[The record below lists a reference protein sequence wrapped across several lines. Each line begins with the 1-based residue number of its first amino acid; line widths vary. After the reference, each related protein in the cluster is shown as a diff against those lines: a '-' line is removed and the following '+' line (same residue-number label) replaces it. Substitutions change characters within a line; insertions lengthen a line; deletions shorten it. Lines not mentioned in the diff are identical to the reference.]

1 MKIESKQP
9 NLGVTIFAIMTG
21 LANEHNA
28 INLSQGFPDFSC
40 HPDLIKLVNQ
50 HMKAGHNQ
58 YAMMQGVISLRE
70 KLAEKIESVYGAKYN
85 PNTEITITA
94 GATEA
99 LFAAITAIV
108 HPGDEVIVFE
118 PWYDAYVPVIEYNQG
133 VPVYIKLKQP
143 DYHIEWTEVE
153 KAISPNTRLMIFNS
167 PHNPSGSILTKK
179 DIGDLIKVVK
189 NTDIILINDE
199 VYEHIIFDEEEHQSF
214 SRYSELAERTMVI
227 SSFGK
232 TYHTTGWKIGYC
244 VAPKELSVEFQKVHQ
259 FLTYAVNTPIQ
270 MAYADFL
277 DRKDLY
283 IELSDFYQK
292 KRDLFSGLINNSKFK
307 LLPCR
312 GTYFQLADYS
322 AISDEGDF
330 DFVKRMTFEVKVA
343 AIPTSVFYHEK
354 DDYKIIRFCFA
365 KQDETIERAAE
376 RLCRI

>member
-1 MKIESKQP
+1 MKIKSKQP
-9 NLGVTIFAIMTG
+9 NLGVTIFATMTRM
-21 LANEHNA
+21 ANEENA

-58 YAMMQGVISLRE
+58 YAPMQGIMPLRE
-70 KLAEKIESVYGAKYN
+70 KLAEKIESIYGSKYN
-85 PNTEITITA
+85 PEIEITITA

-99 LFAAITAIV
+99 LFAAITAVV

-133 VPVYIKLKQP
+133 IPVYIKMRQP
-143 DYHIEWTEVE
+143 DYRINWAEVE
-153 KAISPNTRLMIFNS
+153 KAITPKTRLMIFNS
-167 PHNPSGSILTKK
+167 PHNPSGSILMKT
-179 DIGDLIKVVK
+179 DIGHLIKMVK

-199 VYEHIIFDEEEHQSF
+199 VYEHIIFDDEEHHSF
-214 SRYSELAERTMVI
+214 TRYPELYERSMVI

-232 TYHTTGWKIGYC
+232 TYHTTGWKIGYS

-259 FLTYAVNTPIQ
+259 FLTYTVNTPIQ

-277 DRKDLY
+277 NRKDLFLK
-283 IELSDFYQK
+283 LSDFYQN
-292 KRDLFSGLINNSKFK
+292 KRDLFSRLIKDSQFK

-322 AISDEGDF
+322 AISNESDLE
-330 DFVKRMTFEVKVA
+330 FVKRLTREVKVA
-343 AIPTSVFYHEK
+343 TIPTSVFYHKK
-354 DDYKIIRFCFA
+354 DDHKIIRFCFA
-365 KQDETIERAAE
+365 KQDETLQKAAE

>member
-1 MKIESKQP
+1 MKIKSKQP
-9 NLGVTIFAIMTG
+9 NLGVTIFAIMTR
-21 LANEHNA
+21 LANEQNA

-40 HPDLIKLVNQ
+40 HPELIKLVNQ

-58 YAMMQGVISLRE
+58 YAMMQGIMPLRE
-70 KLAEKIESVYGAKYN
+70 KLAEKIKTVYGAAYN
-85 PNTEITITA
+85 PDTEITVTA

-99 LFAAITAIV
+99 LFAAITAVV

-118 PWYDAYVPVIEYNQG
+118 PWYDAYVPVIEYNLG
-133 VPVYIKLKQP
+133 IPVYVKMKQP
-143 DYHIEWTEVE
+143 DYNIDWADVK
-153 KAISPNTRLMIFNS
+153 KAISPKTRLMIFNS
-167 PHNPSGSILTKK
+167 PHNPSGAILTKR
-179 DIGDLIKVVK
+179 DIGELIKIVK

-199 VYEHIIFDEEEHQSF
+199 VYEHIIFDGEHHHSF
-214 SRYSELAERTMVI
+214 SKYPELYERTMVI

-232 TYHTTGWKIGYC
+232 TYHTTGWKVGYC
-244 VAPKELSVEFQKVHQ
+244 TAPKELSVEFQKVHQ

-283 IELSDFYQK
+283 LELSDFYQK
-292 KRDLFSGLINNSKFK
+292 KRDLFSRLIKESRFK
-307 LLPCR
+307 LLPCH

-322 AISDEGDF
+322 AISDESDF
-330 DFVKRMTFEVKVA
+330 DFVQRMTREVKVA

-354 DDYKIIRFCFA
+354 DDHKIIRFCFA
-365 KQDETIERAAE
+365 KQDETLQKAAE

>member
-1 MKIESKQP
+1 MKIKSKQP
-9 NLGVTIFAIMTG
+9 NLGVTIFATMTRM
-21 LANEHNA
+21 ANEEKA

-50 HMKAGHNQ
+50 HMKSGHNQ
-58 YAMMQGVISLRE
+58 YAPMQGIIPLRE
-70 KLAEKIESVYGAKYN
+70 KLAEKIESVYSAKYN
-85 PNTEITITA
+85 PEIEITITA

-99 LFAAITAIV
+99 LFAAITAVI
-108 HPGDEVIVFE
+108 HPGDEVVVFE

-133 VPVYIKLKQP
+133 IPVYIKMRQP
-143 DYHIEWTEVE
+143 DYHIDWAEVE
-153 KAISPNTRLMIFNS
+153 KVITSRTRMMIFNS
-167 PHNPSGSILTKK
+167 PHNPSGSILMKT
-179 DIGDLIKVVK
+179 DIDHLIKLVK

-199 VYEHIIFDEEEHQSF
+199 VYEHIIFDDEEHYSF
-214 SRYSELAERTMVI
+214 SRYPELYERSMVI

-244 VAPKELSVEFQKVHQ
+244 AAPKELSVEFQKVHQ

-277 DRKDLY
+277 NRKDLFLK
-283 IELSDFYQK
+283 LSDFYQN
-292 KRDLFSGLINNSKFK
+292 KRDLFSRLMRDSQFK

-322 AISDEGDF
+322 SISNESDIE
-330 DFVKRMTFEVKVA
+330 FVKRLTREVKVA
-343 AIPTSVFYHEK
+343 AIPTSVFYHKK
-354 DDYKIIRFCFA
+354 DDHKIIRFCFA
-365 KQDETIERAAE
+365 KQDETLQKATE

>member
-1 MKIESKQP
+1 MKIKSKQP
-9 NLGVTIFAIMTG
+9 NLGVTIFATMTRM
-21 LANEHNA
+21 ANEEKA

-50 HMKAGHNQ
+50 YMKSGHNQ
-58 YAMMQGVISLRE
+58 YAPMQGIIPLRE
-70 KLAEKIESVYGAKYN
+70 KLAEKIESVYSAKYN
-85 PNTEITITA
+85 PEIEITITA

-99 LFAAITAIV
+99 LFAAITAVV
-108 HPGDEVIVFE
+108 HPGDEVVVFE

-133 VPVYIKLKQP
+133 IPVYIKMRQP
-143 DYHIEWTEVE
+143 DYHIDWAEVE
-153 KAISPNTRLMIFNS
+153 KVITSRTRMMIFNS
-167 PHNPSGSILTKK
+167 PHNPSGSILMKT
-179 DIGDLIKVVK
+179 DIDHLIKLVK

-199 VYEHIIFDEEEHQSF
+199 VYEHIIFDDEEHCSF
-214 SRYSELAERTMVI
+214 SCYPELYERSMVI

-244 VAPKELSVEFQKVHQ
+244 AAPKELSVEFQKVHQ

-277 DRKDLY
+277 NRKDLFLK
-283 IELSDFYQK
+283 LSDFYQN
-292 KRDLFSGLINNSKFK
+292 KRDLFSRLMRDSQFK

-322 AISDEGDF
+322 SISNESDIE
-330 DFVKRMTFEVKVA
+330 FVKRLTREVKVA
-343 AIPTSVFYHEK
+343 AIPTSVFYHKK
-354 DDYKIIRFCFA
+354 DDHKIIRFCFA
-365 KQDETIERAAE
+365 KQDETLQKATE